1 VGVVTPRAERLLVI
15 LSWCVAGF
23 AAFAAVYGLFA
34 WWGANA
40 ESLGRRNA
48 GLALFFAFSSAY
60 ALIACLWLA
69 PASAV
74 LALVAWL
81 TRKGSARALLLAA
94 AASALPFLILLRY

>member
-1 VGVVTPRAERLLVI
+1 MTPRLERSLVV
-15 LSWCVAGF
+15 LSWCL
-23 AAFAAVYGLFA
+23 AAFAVFAAGYGLFA

-69 PASAV
+69 PGAAV

-81 TRKGSARALLLAA
+81 TNKGSALALLLAA
-94 AASALPFLILLRY
+94 AASALPFLILLR

>member
-1 VGVVTPRAERLLVI
+1 MRT

-23 AAFAAVYGLFA
+23 AVFVAAYGLFA
-34 WWGANA
+34 WWAANA
-40 ESLGRRNA
+40 ELLGRRNA
-48 GLALFFAFSSAY
+48 GLAIFFAFSSGY

-81 TRKGSARALLLAA
+81 AKKGSAPAFLVAA
-94 AASALPFLILLRY
+94 AASALPFLILA